1 MPFLFFDP
9 MYLIFIAPAFLL
21 MLFAQWR
28 VRSAY
33 SKWGKIAN
41 SRHLTGAQAAQRIM
55 QENGLY
61 GLGIQGIGGELTDN
75 YDPRSKTLNLSQGSA
90 TGSSV
95 ASLAV
100 VAHELGHA
108 QQDAQGNLLMTARSG
123 LVPAVNIGSRLGPIL
138 FIIGIFMTSM
148 ASISLAGIGTTFM
161 WAGIALF
168 SLAFF
173 FALLTLPVE
182 IDASNR
188 AMKFLTNGG
197 LLVGQDEADGARAVL
212 TAAALTYVAAMLMA
226 LLQLLYYVFLA
237 SGRRRR

>member
-1 MPFLFFDP
+1 MPFMFFDP
-9 MYLIFIAPAFLL
+9 TYLCFIAPAFLL

-28 VRSAY
+28 VKSAY
-33 SKWGKIAN
+33 SKWGQIAN

-55 QENGLY
+55 SENGLY
-61 GLGIQGIGGELTDN
+61 GLGIQPIGGELTDN

-95 ASLAV
+95 ASLAI

-108 QQDAQGNLLMTARSG
+108 QQDAQGNLLMAARSG

-138 FIIGIFMTSM
+138 FIIGIFMTAM
-148 ASISLAGIGTTFM
+148 ATGLAGLGNIFM

-168 SLAFF
+168 SLAFI

-182 IDASNR
+182 LDASNR
-188 AMKFLTNGG
+188 AMKMLTTGG
-197 LLVGQDEADGARAVL
+197 LLVGKDEADGARSVL
-212 TAAALTYVAAMLMA
+212 SAAALTYVAAMMMA

>member
-1 MPFLFFDP
+1 
-9 MYLIFIAPAFLL
+9 

-33 SKWGKIAN
+33 SRWGKIPN
-41 SRHLTGAQAAQRIM
+41 SRNLTGAQAAQRIM

-95 ASLAV
+95 ASLAI

-108 QQDAQGNLLMTARSG
+108 QQDAQGNLLMAARSG

-138 FIIGIFMTSM
+138 FIAGLLL
-148 ASISLAGIGTTFM
+148 SLTPLM
-161 WAGIALF
+161 WLGIALF
-168 SLAFF
+168 SMAFV

-182 IDASNR
+182 LDASSR
-188 AMKFLTNGG
+188 AMKFLTAGG
-197 LLVGQDEADGARAVL
+197 LLVGQDEANGARAVL
-212 TAAALTYVAAMLMA
+212 SAAALTYVAAMLMA
-226 LLQLLYYVFLA
+226 LLQLMYYVFLA
-237 SGRRRR
+237 GRRRR

>member
-1 MPFLFFDP
+1 MPFMFFDP
-9 MYLIFIAPAFLL
+9 TYLCFIAPAFLL
-21 MLFAQWR
+21 MLYAQWR

-61 GLGIQGIGGELTDN
+61 GLGIQPIGGELTDN

-95 ASLAV
+95 ASLAI

-108 QQDAQGNLLMTARSG
+108 QQDAQGNLLMAARSG
-123 LVPAVNIGSRLGPIL
+123 FVPAVNIGSRLGPIV
-138 FIIGIFMTSM
+138 FIIGLFMTAMLS
-148 ASISLAGIGTTFM
+148 SSLGTIFM
-161 WAGIALF
+161 WAGIILF
-168 SLAFF
+168 STAFF

-182 IDASNR
+182 LDASNR
-188 AMKFLTNGG
+188 AMKMLTTGG
-197 LLVGQDEADGARAVL
+197 LLVGQDEVSGARSVL
-212 TAAALTYVAAMLMA
+212 TAAALTYVAAMMMA

>member
-9 MYLIFIAPAFLL
+9 MYLLFVAPAFVL

-41 SRHLTGAQAAQRIM
+41 SRNLTGAQAAQKIM
-55 QENGLY
+55 DENGLY
-61 GLGIQGIGGELTDN
+61 GLGIQGIGGQLTDN
-75 YDPRSKTLNLSQGSA
+75 YDPRSKVLNLSQGSA

-95 ASLAV
+95 ASLAI

-108 QQDAQGNLLMTARSG
+108 QQDAQGSLLMQARSG
-123 LVPAVNIGSRLGPIL
+123 LVPVVNLGSNLGPIL
-138 FIIGIFMTSM
+138 FIIGFLL
-148 ASISLAGIGTTFM
+148 SLTPLIWLGIG
-161 WAGIALF
+161 LF
-168 SLAFF
+168 SLAFV

-182 IDASNR
+182 LDASSR
-188 AMKFLTNGG
+188 AMRMLTSGG
-197 LLVGQDEADGARAVL
+197 LLVGQDEANGARAVL
-212 TAAALTYVAAMLMA
+212 NAAALTYVAAMLMA

-237 SGRRRR
+237 TGGRRRR